1 MTTDAILQYLH
12 IAAILTVVVF
22 LTSQAALCRPEW
34 LNAKVVERLGT
45 VARIY
50 WIAMAAVLVTGVI
63 RLLWGA
69 KPSAFYAANWLLH
82 AKLLLF
88 VLMAALSVGASRAMA
103 RWRVALRAQG
113 MLPDEAEIRSVRKLV
128 MRAGHVLPLI
138 PLPAAFLARGF
149 GSSG

>member
-12 IAAILTVVVF
+12 LSAILTVVVF

-45 VARIY
+45 VDRIY
-50 WIAMAAVLVTGVI
+50 WIAMAAVLVTGAV
-63 RLLWGA
+63 RVLAGSKGA
-69 KPSAFYAANWLLH
+69 AWYAGNWLLH
-82 AKLLLF
+82 AKLVLF
-88 VLMAALSVGASRAMA
+88 VLMAALSLGASRALA
-103 RWRVALRAQG
+103 GWRVRLARDG
-113 MLPDEAEIRSVRKLV
+113 SLPDAAEIRRVRRLV

-149 GSSG
+149 GALG